1 MRRNNLPIPAVAF
14 VLCMAFAI
22 VAGLLI
28 LHGSDDQA
36 NHATVL
42 GRRVALTKSQTLG
55 HQVFAEHCA
64 ACHQLA
70 ASRSIGEVGPN
81 LDAVHPSDAQVLRYV
96 KNGAVGPYGSVRGGQ
111 LRQPRRQPVGL
122 PPLIRPADRVR
133 TAPA

>member
-96 KNGAVGPYGSVRGGQ
+96 KNGAVGPYGAMDGG
-111 LRQPRRQPVGL
+111 LATGPDLYAVASYVSHVANPSAYH
-122 PPLIRPADRVR
+122 P
-133 TAPA
+133 